1 MKTTATLSFGRGACP
16 QAPLQ
21 VHRAVGG
28 NGPYLIAC
36 LLLTASLAFGAETP
50 VNAAK
55 DVAGACC
62 KEKPAV
68 KQDACCA
75 AMEGTPFSK
84 ESIYQLDGKFTD
96 DSGRAFTLGEL
107 RGRPVVLNL
116 FFASCGYAC
125 PLTVT
130 DMQAIRAQLPAAVR
144 DRAVFVLVSFDTA
157 RDTPEA
163 LAKYRAQRGLDASW
177 ILLHGTDEAV
187 RELAALVGVKYKQE
201 ADGAFSHSNLVTIL
215 NPQGE
220 IVHERTGLK
229 GGLEEAAAA
238 LVAAAR

>member
-1 MKTTATLSFGRGACP
+1 MEAAPAAT
-16 QAPLQ
+16 
-21 VHRAVGG
+21 
-28 NGPYLIAC
+28 
-36 LLLTASLAFGAETP
+36 
-50 VNAAK
+50 K
-55 DVAGACC
+55 
-62 KEKPAV
+62 K
-68 KQDACCA
+68 DACCA
-75 AMEGTPFSK
+75 AMEALPFSK

-96 DSGRAFTLGEL
+96 DSGRPFALGEL
-107 RGRPVVLNL
+107 RGRPVVLDL

-163 LAKYRAQRGLDASW
+163 LAKYRAQRSLDSSW
-177 ILLHGTDEAV
+177 VLLHGSDDAV

-201 ADGAFSHSNLVTIL
+201 ADGAFSHSNILTIL

-220 IVHERTGLK
+220 IVHQRIGLK
-229 GGLEEAAAA
+229 GGLDEAAAA
-238 LVAAAR
+238 LIAAAK

>member
-1 MKTTATLSFGRGACP
+1 MKTTAFF
-16 QAPLQ
+16 
-21 VHRAVGG
+21 
-28 NGPYLIAC
+28 
-36 LLLTASLAFGAETP
+36 LLLTATLAFGSETP

-55 DVAGACC
+55 EDGRACC
-62 KEKPAV
+62 QEKPVAA
-68 KQDACCA
+68 KDACCA
-75 AMEGTPFSK
+75 AMEALSFSK

-96 DSGRAFTLGEL
+96 DSGRPFALGEL
-107 RGRPVVLNL
+107 RGRPVVLDL

-163 LAKYRAQRGLDASW
+163 LAKYRAQRSLDSSW
-177 ILLHGTDEAV
+177 VLLHGSDDAV

-201 ADGAFSHSNLVTIL
+201 ADGAFSHSNLITIL

-220 IVHERTGLK
+220 IAHQRIGLK
-229 GGLEEAAAA
+229 GGLVEATAA
-238 LVAAAR
+238 LVAVSK